1 VASAPTFAA
10 STAAAALALAASVV
24 ALAMAAMPWAL
35 TSPTAFKAEP
45 TPATELCSA
54 LLPEF
59 VAFYRQQ
66 IQDYVG
72 LHCPELTAEH
82 FFGKLCRDAIFELN
96 EGTLLPVFKQAMYP
110 LMQADG
116 CPDLADDAYLMAA

>member
-1 VASAPTFAA
+1 MLLSVPDAA
-10 STAAAALALAASVV
+10 GLVDA
-24 ALAMAAMPWAL
+24 
-35 TSPTAFKAEP
+35 
-45 TPATELCSA
+45 ELCSA

-82 FFGKLCRDAIFELN
+82 FFGKCRFL
-96 EGTLLPVFKQAMYP
+96 GT
-110 LMQADG
+110 G
-116 CPDLADDAYLMAA
+116 